1 MTPLEVVAIA
11 ARTPVGLTAATTAA
25 AVRAGIS
32 RVIEFPFI
40 TRQGEPIITAADPRA
55 VEGASGHDRW
65 RPILLG
71 VIDEIRAHEDERG
84 QGKRVTFEQSARR

>member
-55 VEGASGHDRW
+55 V
-65 RPILLG
+65 
-71 VIDEIRAHEDERG
+71 
-84 QGKRVTFEQSARR
+84 